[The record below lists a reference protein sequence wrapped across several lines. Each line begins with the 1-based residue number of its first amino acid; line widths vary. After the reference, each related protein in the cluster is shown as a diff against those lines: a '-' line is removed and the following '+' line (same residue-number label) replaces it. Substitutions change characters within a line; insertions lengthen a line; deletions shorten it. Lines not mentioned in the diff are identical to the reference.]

1 LFADSFFDIHPFAIN
16 LVIAFKNGFVDGIIV
31 VKFNKSKSARFA
43 RVLFS
48 QPSDSVDFSKL
59 FKILSDIVF

>member
-1 LFADSFFDIHPFAIN
+1 LFADSLFDIHPFAIN
-16 LVIAFKNGFVDGIIV
+16 LVIAFKNSFVDGVIV
-31 VKFNKSKSARFA
+31 IKFNKSKSARFSS
-43 RVLFS
+43 VLFS